1 MNPWLL
7 YHPVTQTFPT
17 VLVDAARRDPQHFA
31 TNREVRAYHHAEYVR
46 PVVFLFDGKDAANR
60 FRTHHWERFAHSRL
74 VPTNAEV
81 SRRRVHQE
89 DNHTDV
95 LEGRAACAPVE
106 MLLLAYPRS
115 PSSRRRSPPPRPR
128 RSQNL
133 HDTKDVVVACPLTD
147 MQNDVLLRASIV
159 SFLLFFYVDTYTVD
173 RNTLSLQG
181 LLLDPF
187 ETSAAADL
195 SSSSTTTTTTYRDAV
210 LFEYLRDMTV

>member
-7 YHPVTQTFPT
+7 YHPVTQAFPT
-17 VLVDAARRDPQHFA
+17 VLVDAARRDPQHA

-46 PVVFLFDGKDAANR
+46 PVVLLFDGKDAANR
-60 FRTHHWERFAHSRL
+60 FRAHHWERFAHARL
-74 VPTNAEV
+74 VPTNAGG
-81 SRRRVHQE
+81 SHRRVHQ

-106 MLLLAYPRS
+106 MLLLVYPRS
-115 PSSRRRSPPPRPR
+115 PSPRRRSPRPR
-128 RSQNL
+128 HPRHL
-133 HDTKDVVVACPLTD
+133 YHDAKDVVVACPLTD
-147 MQNDVLLRASIV
+147 MQNDALLRASIV

-195 SSSSTTTTTTYRDAV
+195 SSSSTTTATTYRDTV